1 MAIITE
7 ETPIGYALPP
17 VSRKLNVELNQIKT
31 NDGQLDTIHTDAEA
45 AAREGLGEPI
55 AIGSRIFGVIPR
67 MMMLCF
73 EDGWIVGGKGS
84 VVTRRPAGVD
94 DLITAKGYVK
104 SKTILSDDKIRV
116 ECEVWVET
124 DKGVKVM
131 VGQCSGLVSRSAKS
145 GSGK

>member
-7 ETPIGYALPP
+7 NTPIGYALPQ
-17 VSRKLNVELNQIKT
+17 VSRRLDVGLNQITT

-45 AAREGLGEPI
+45 AAREGLSEPI

-67 MMMLCF
+67 MMMICF
-73 EDGWIVGGKGS
+73 DEGWIVGGKGS
-84 VVTRRPAGVD
+84 VVTRRPAGIN

-104 SKTILSDDKIRV
+104 SKTVETEEKLRI

-131 VGQCSGLVSRSAKS
+131 VGQCSGLVARTAP
-145 GSGK
+145 

>member
-7 ETPIGYALPP
+7 DTPIGYALPQ
-17 VSRKLNVELNQIKT
+17 VSRRLDVGLNQITT

-45 AAREGLGEPI
+45 AAREGLCEPI
-55 AIGSRIFGVIPR
+55 AIGSRLFGVIPR
-67 MMMLCF
+67 LMMICF
-73 EDGWIVGGKGS
+73 DEGWIVGGKGS
-84 VVTRRPAGVD
+84 VVTRRPAGIN

-104 SKTILSDDKIRV
+104 SKTVETEEKLRI

-131 VGQCSGLVSRSAKS
+131 VGQCSGLVTRTAP
-145 GSGK
+145 